1 MNSSYLR
8 RISSEFGLNS
18 NRIAAA
24 ISLLREGATVP
35 FMARYRKEATGSMDE
50 VTIAAIRDRLEQL
63 SKLDNRREA
72 ILRSLEERELLTDEL
87 KKKLDD
93 SETIISLEDIYLPFR
108 PKRRTRATRAREKGL
123 EPLAERILLQRGENP
138 SEYVVE
144 FIDPEKGVETVD
156 DALAGAQDI
165 IAEKL
170 TEIPRTRESMR
181 RYYWG
186 KGVYKSRVRSG
197 QEEKG
202 SKFRDYF
209 EWDEPAGKCPSHR
222 VLAMFRGEKQDVL
235 SLKITVPEEMAVEI
249 VVSNW
254 IENPESEEGLLI
266 QEAVLDGYRRLLAP
280 AMETETRLRSKESA
294 DDEAIAVFSANLRKL
309 LLAAPLGSKTIMAI
323 DPGFRTG
330 CKVVC
335 LDRQGVLQRNTT
347 IFPFMSEEK
356 KKQAGSTVLQL
367 IEQYGVESI
376 AVGNGT
382 AGRETEAFL
391 AELEFPGA
399 VSVVSVN
406 ESGASIYSA
415 SKVARE
421 EFPDLDITVRGAVSI
436 GRRLQ
441 DPLAELVKIDPKSI
455 GVGQYQHDVDSR
467 KLRKALDDTVE
478 SCVNSVGVDINTA
491 SQQLL
496 SYVSGLSSS
505 VACNMVK
512 WRNENGPFSSRKQLM
527 DVPRLGEVAFQQSA
541 GFLRIRGG
549 EDPLDASA
557 VHPESYSVVLK
568 MAAFL
573 GAGVKELIESEELRH
588 SIRLEDF
595 ITDNIGLPTLHDIME
610 ELEKPGRDPREVF
623 WIFRFADVHTMKDI
637 SKEMILTGIVTN
649 VTNFGAFVDVGVHQ
663 DGLVHIS
670 QLADRYVR
678 NPAEV
683 VSVGDRIT
691 VKVLD
696 VDEKRKRI
704 SLSMRGLK
712 R

>member
-1 MNSSYLR
+1 MNSSYLGK
-8 RISSEFGLNS
+8 ISSEFGLSNS
-18 NRIAAA
+18 KVVAAV
-24 ISLLREGATVP
+24 SLLREGATVP
-35 FMARYRKEATGSMDE
+35 FMARYRKEVTGSMDE

-63 SKLDNRREA
+63 EKLDNRREA

-87 KKKLDD
+87 KKKLDAA
-93 SETIISLEDIYLPFR
+93 ETLTALEDIYLPFR

-123 EPLAERILLQRGENP
+123 EPLAERILLQKGENP
-138 SEYVVE
+138 SEYAME
-144 FIDPEKGVETVD
+144 FVDPEKGVETVD

-170 TEIPRTRESMR
+170 TEIPGTRESMR

-186 KGVYKSRVRSG
+186 KGVYKSRVKSG
-197 QEEKG
+197 QEEEG
-202 SKFRDYF
+202 SKFKDYF

-222 VLAMFRGEKQDVL
+222 VLAMFRGEKQGIL
-235 SLKITVPEEMAVEI
+235 SLKIIVLEEKALEI
-249 VVSNW
+249 TTSNL

-266 QEAVLDGYRRLLAP
+266 QEAVQDGYRRLLSP
-280 AMETETRLRSKESA
+280 SIETETRLRSKESA
-294 DDEAIAVFSANLRKL
+294 DDEAISVFSANLRKL
-309 LLAAPLGSKTIMAI
+309 LLTAPLGSKAIMAI

-330 CKVVC
+330 CKIVC
-335 LDRQGVLQRNTT
+335 LDGQGVLQCNTN

-356 KKQAGSTVLQL
+356 KKQAGSTVLKL
-367 IEQYGVESI
+367 IKQHGVQFI

-391 AELEFPGA
+391 AELELPGTI
-399 VSVVSVN
+399 SVVSVN

-455 GVGQYQHDVDSR
+455 GVGQYQHDVDNR
-467 KLRKALDDTVE
+467 KLQKALDDTVT
-478 SCVNSVGVDINTA
+478 SCVNSVGVNVNSA
-491 SQQLL
+491 SRQLL
-496 SYVSGLSSS
+496 SYVSGLSPT
-505 VACNMVK
+505 VAGNLVK
-512 WRNENGPFSSRKQLM
+512 WRNENTSFLSRKQLM
-527 DVPRLGEVAFQQSA
+527 DVPRLGDVAFQQSA
-541 GFLRIRGG
+541 GFLRILGG
-549 EDPLDASA
+549 ENPLDASA

-568 MAAFL
+568 MAASL
-573 GAGVKELIESEELRH
+573 AVGIKELIESEELRH

-595 ITDNIGLPTLHDIME
+595 ITENIGLPTLRDIME
-610 ELEKPGRDPREVF
+610 ELEKPGRDPRDTF
-623 WIFRFADVHTMKDI
+623 HIFRFADVHAIEDI
-637 SKEMILTGIVTN
+637 SKKMILPGIVTN
-649 VTNFGAFVDVGVHQ
+649 VTNFGAFVDIGIHQ

-670 QLADRYVR
+670 QLADKYVR
-678 NPAEV
+678 NPADV

-696 VDEKRKRI
+696 IDEKRKRI
-704 SLSMRGLK
+704 SLSMRGIK
-712 R
+712 K